1 MEYFKSYLSGEEV
14 ILQRNATHGSIAENV
29 DVINQGNYQN
39 YSTMYW
45 QMIDDENVLSL
56 KIGREGQK
64 QELEHH
70 SKDF

>member
-45 QMIDDENVLSL
+45 QMIDDE
-56 KIGREGQK
+56 RT
-64 QELEHH
+64 
-70 SKDF
+70 